1 MRRVFVLLAAFFFVA
16 GIAGSALADKAL
28 FRAQRSFLNL
38 PNPAVTTPGNAGKA
52 IDPLVPGTIYKATY
66 NAPQYYQGPAVADVQ
81 PGNPVGSP
89 FTLPTGFESYQGTYT
104 ITSQTGWYGYT
115 TISILSNWNGPG
127 RFGPQHTHSGSTTV
141 TTVFPT
147 TGGNVDP
154 NGGGVFQGQPALH
167 CTVGT
172 PNKPASSNLCGTTNY
187 GGRYDFS
194 RWGTIKVTP
203 GPNQFGGTLKTL
215 YGANSSWYQ
224 NIKYFSPTLY
234 KAYGG
239 FFCKVANNF
248 AGPGEAFTDC
258 TGSNSTSLRNNI
270 TQYGNLP
277 RYLLTAS
284 GAKATRTLQSPP
296 IFPTPQGLVSY
307 QKKGNYY
314 MHLVHPWT
322 TGYAWINNRGVF
334 TVRNTPRASGYDTDL
349 GGVSL
354 TVTETNWNQYYN
366 YTAQTAQ
373 TNITTMKSYLQNV
386 GRVVSMVQPRLT
398 TGYNGP
404 LDPADP
410 VDVSWS
416 VARMRMI
423 KVFFLPEPTGML
435 LLGAGIATLFGLYR
449 MRKH

>member
-224 NIKYFSPTLY
+224 NIKYFSPTMY
-234 KAYGG
+234 KAYRG
-239 FFCKVANNF
+239 FFCKQPGSDRTGARQPGRTRGDRARRECSSWKTNHPGRLSPSRHSGCQ
-248 AGPGEAFTDC
+248 AGDRSARQPGERIGD
-258 TGSNSTSLRNNI
+258 R
-270 TQYGNLP
+270 
-277 RYLLTAS
+277 
-284 GAKATRTLQSPP
+284 
-296 IFPTPQGLVSY
+296 
-307 QKKGNYY
+307 
-314 MHLVHPWT
+314 
-322 TGYAWINNRGVF
+322 
-334 TVRNTPRASGYDTDL
+334 
-349 GGVSL
+349 
-354 TVTETNWNQYYN
+354 
-366 YTAQTAQ
+366 
-373 TNITTMKSYLQNV
+373 
-386 GRVVSMVQPRLT
+386 
-398 TGYNGP
+398 
-404 LDPADP
+404 DP
-410 VDVSWS
+410 VCRTRDRSPF
-416 VARMRMI
+416 RNQ
-423 KVFFLPEPTGML
+423 G
-435 LLGAGIATLFGLYR
+435 
-449 MRKH
+449 